1 LSLLEQIHSPSD
13 LKRLNDGEL
22 RELADEIREFMIG
35 AVSKVGG
42 HLAPS
47 LGVVELTLALHS
59 VLDSPTDKIIWD
71 VGHQCYAHKIIT
83 GRAEDFHTIR
93 QYGGLSGFPNKCESD
108 HDIVGT
114 GHSSTSISYGVGIQ
128 EAIRLAAAQAELAGI
143 DATIAA
149 AGGKSVSGEGDSAS
163 GGGMAGGKS
172 GGKDEAVKAA
182 TDTEPQR
189 GHVACVIGDGA
200 LTGGIAY
207 EALNQAG
214 HLKTPLI
221 VILNDNEM
229 SIKPNVGA
237 ISQYLHK
244 LRLDPTLYK
253 LREEFEHG
261 VIEKIPGLRGAS
273 RSIKESMKAFL
284 VPGMLFEEMGFAYIG
299 IVDGHDIKALRKSIR
314 AAMEIERPVLIHI
327 STVKGKGYEPAEAR
341 PDTFHGIAPFTI
353 STGKAIKKPGPIT
366 YTEAFGQG
374 LARMAE
380 DDEKIVAITAAMSS
394 GTGLYHFEKRFP
406 DRFFD
411 VGIAEEHAVAFAA
424 GLAIGGFK
432 PVVAIYSTFLQRAF
446 DMLVQDVALQ
456 ELPVVFALDRGGL
469 VGDDG
474 PTHHGA
480 FDLGYLS
487 LVPGLTVMA
496 PRDEAELQN
505 MVFTALSMDT
515 PAAIR
520 YPRAAGRGVALPEV
534 FEVLPVGKAEV
545 MDSGEGA
552 LLLGIGTGVG
562 ICRRAAHM
570 LVEQHGLRPTVVNAR
585 FVKPLDEELIR
596 KLASE
601 HQLVVTVEEGT
612 AIGGFGAAVREL
624 FAEEASVPVKSF
636 AIPDNFVPHGN
647 RGKLLRDIGLTPE
660 AVAGYVA
667 ERLLDK
673 KMVPVE
679 RRKVSGEPGRLTGD
693 IP

>member
-1 LSLLEQIHSPSD
+1 LSLLDNINSPSD
-13 LKRLNDGEL
+13 LKRLDDQEL
-22 RELADEIREFMIG
+22 QELAGEIRTFMVG

-59 VLDSPTDKIIWD
+59 VLDSPDDKIIWD

-83 GRAEDFHTIR
+83 GRAAEFHTIR
-93 QYGGLSGFPNKCESD
+93 QYGGLSGFPNKCESE

-114 GHSSTSISYGVGIQ
+114 GHSSTSISYGVGLQ
-128 EAIRLAAAQAELAGI
+128 EAIRLAAAQKELAGV
-143 DATIAA
+143 DATIEGSSDTTT
-149 AGGKSVSGEGDSAS
+149 GGHI
-163 GGGMAGGKS
+163 
-172 GGKDEAVKAA
+172 DEM
-182 TDTEPQR
+182 PG

-261 VIEKIPGLRGAS
+261 LDKIPGIRGAS

-284 VPGMLFEEMGFAYIG
+284 VPGMLFEELGFAYIG
-299 IVDGHDIKALRKSIR
+299 IVDGHDVKALRKSIR

-327 STVKGKGYEPAEAR
+327 KTTKGKGYEPAEAR

-353 STGKAIKKPGPIT
+353 STGEAIKKPGPIT

-374 LARMAE
+374 LARMAA
-380 DDEKIVAITAAMSS
+380 DDERIVAITAAMSS
-394 GTGLYHFEKRFP
+394 GTGLYHFERKFP

-456 ELPVVFALDRGGL
+456 ELPVVFALDRAGL

-480 FDLGYLS
+480 FDMGYLS
-487 LVPGLTVMA
+487 LVPGMTVMA
-496 PRDEAELQN
+496 PQDEAELQN
-505 MVFTALSMDT
+505 MVYTALQMNA

-520 YPRAAGRGVALPEV
+520 YPRLAGRGVSMPEE
-534 FEVLPVGKAEV
+534 FELLPVGRAEII
-545 MDSGEGA
+545 DRGEGA
-552 LLLGIGTGVG
+552 LLIGIGTGVG
-562 ICRRAAHM
+562 ICRRAARL
-570 LVEQHGLRPTVVNAR
+570 LVEQNGLRATVVNAR
-585 FVKPLDEELIR
+585 FVKPLDKELIL
-596 KLASE
+596 KLAAE
-601 HQLVVTVEEGT
+601 HELIVTVEEGT
-612 AIGGFGAAVREL
+612 AMGGFGSAVQHL
-624 FAEEASVPVKSF
+624 LAEEASTPVKSF
-636 AIPDNFVPHGN
+636 AIPDAFVPHGN
-647 RGKLLRDIGLTPE
+647 RAKLLRDIGLTPE
-660 AVAGYVA
+660 AVADYVG
-667 ERLLDK
+667 EKLLK
-673 KMVPVE
+673 KKIVPAE
-679 RRKVSGEPGRLTGD
+679 RRKVSGEE
-693 IP
+693 

>member
-1 LSLLEQIHSPSD
+1 MSLLEQIHSPSD
-13 LKRLNDGEL
+13 LKQLSDSQL
-22 RELADEIREFMIG
+22 QELADEIREFMIG

-59 VLDSPTDKIIWD
+59 VLDSPSDKIIWD
-71 VGHQCYAHKIIT
+71 VGHQCYTHKIIT

-128 EAIRLAAAQAELAGI
+128 EAIRLAAAQKELAGI
-143 DATIAA
+143 DATINGDARGDNK
-149 AGGKSVSGEGDSAS
+149 AGGEKSGDSDETS
-163 GGGMAGGKS
+163 SVAGG
-172 GGKDEAVKAA
+172 DRH
-182 TDTEPQR
+182 P

-237 ISQYLHK
+237 ISQYLHR

-261 VIEKIPGLRGAS
+261 IIEKIPGLRGAS
-273 RSIKESMKAFL
+273 RSIKESMKAFM

-299 IVDGHDIKALRKSIR
+299 IIDGHDVKALRKSIR

-353 STGKAIKKPGPIT
+353 STGEAIKKPGPIT

-394 GTGLYHFEKRFP
+394 GTGLYHFEKKFP

-411 VGIAEEHAVAFAA
+411 VGIAEEHAVTFAA

-456 ELPVVFALDRGGL
+456 ELPVVFALDRAGL

-496 PRDEAELQN
+496 PSDEAELQN
-505 MVFTALSMDT
+505 MVYTALSMNR
-515 PAAIR
+515 PVAIR
-520 YPRAAGRGVALPEV
+520 YPRAAGRGVALPDV
-534 FEVLPVGKAEV
+534 FEKLLVGKAEV
-545 MDSGEGA
+545 LDSGEGA

-562 ICRRAAHM
+562 ICRRAARM

-596 KLASE
+596 KLAAE
-601 HQLVVTVEEGT
+601 HELVVTVEEGT
-612 AIGGFGAAVREL
+612 AMGGFGSAVREL
-624 FAEEASVPVKSF
+624 FAEDASVPVKSF
-636 AIPDNFVPHGN
+636 TLPDSFVPHGN

-660 AVAGYVA
+660 AVAGYVSEKVLAKKIIPA
-667 ERLLDK
+667 EQ
-673 KMVPVE
+673 
-679 RRKVSGEPGRLTGD
+679 RKIYGD
-693 IP
+693 S

>member
-1 LSLLEQIHSPSD
+1 MSFLEQINSPSD
-13 LKRLNDGEL
+13 LKRLSDGEL
-22 RELADEIREFMIG
+22 QQLAVEIREFMIS

-71 VGHQCYAHKIIT
+71 VGHQCYTHKIIT

-108 HDIVGT
+108 HDIIGT

-128 EAIRLAAAQAELAGI
+128 EAIRLAAAQKELAGI
-143 DATIAA
+143 DATIN
-149 AGGKSVSGEGDSAS
+149 GDEPEGH
-163 GGGMAGGKS
+163 
-172 GGKDEAVKAA
+172 ER
-182 TDTEPQR
+182 EP

-237 ISQYLHK
+237 ISQYLHR

-261 VIEKIPGLRGAS
+261 IIEKIPGLRGAS
-273 RSIKESMKAFL
+273 RSIKESMKAFM

-299 IVDGHDIKALRKSIR
+299 IIDGHDVKALRKSIR

-353 STGKAIKKPGPIT
+353 ATGEAIKKPGPIT

-380 DDEKIVAITAAMSS
+380 DDEKIVAVTAAMSS
-394 GTGLYHFEKRFP
+394 GTGLYHFENKFP

-411 VGIAEEHAVAFAA
+411 VGIAEEHAVTFAA

-456 ELPVVFALDRGGL
+456 ELPVVFALDRAGL

-487 LVPGLTVMA
+487 LVPGMTVMA
-496 PRDEAELQN
+496 PSDEAELQN
-505 MVFTALSMDT
+505 MVYTALGLGK
-515 PAAIR
+515 PVAIR
-520 YPRAAGRGVALPEV
+520 YPRAAGRGVTLPDV
-534 FEVLPVGKAEV
+534 FEAIPVGRAEV
-545 MDSGEGA
+545 VDSGEGV

-562 ICRRAAHM
+562 ICRRAARM
-570 LVEQHGLRPTVVNAR
+570 LAEQHGLRPTVVNAR
-585 FVKPLDEELIR
+585 FAKPIDRELIR
-596 KLASE
+596 RLAAE
-601 HQLVVTVEEGT
+601 HELVVTVEEGT
-612 AIGGFGAAVREL
+612 AMGGFGAAVREL
-624 FAEEASVPVKSF
+624 FAEDASVPVKSF
-636 AIPDNFVPHGN
+636 ALPDSFVPHGN
-647 RGKLLRDIGLTPE
+647 RGKLLREIGLTPE
-660 AVAGYVA
+660 AVAGYVS
-667 ERLLDK
+667 EKLLSNK
-673 KMVPVE
+673 KTGGTKPV
-679 RRKVSGEPGRLTGD
+679 GHIT
-693 IP
+693 

>member
-1 LSLLEQIHSPSD
+1 MTLLEQIHSPSD
-13 LKRLNDGEL
+13 LKRLDDGEL
-22 RELADEIREFMIG
+22 QELAGEIREFMIG

-59 VLDSPTDKIIWD
+59 VLESPDDKIIWD

-83 GRAEDFHTIR
+83 GRAGDFHTIR
-93 QYGGLSGFPNKCESD
+93 QYGGLSGFPNRCESD
-108 HDIVGT
+108 HDTVGT

-128 EAIRLAAAQAELAGI
+128 EAIRLAAAQVELAGI

-149 AGGKSVSGEGDSAS
+149 TGSKTGGGEG
-163 GGGMAGGKS
+163 
-172 GGKDEAVKAA
+172 
-182 TDTEPQR
+182 TEKERHQ

-261 VIEKIPGLRGAS
+261 VIEKIPGLRSAS

-341 PDTFHGIAPFTI
+341 PDTFHGIAPFSI

-487 LVPGLTVMA
+487 LVPGMTVMA
-496 PRDEAELQN
+496 PKDEAELQN
-505 MVFTALSMDT
+505 MIFTALSMDT
-515 PAAIR
+515 PAAVR

-534 FEVLPVGKAEV
+534 FEAIPVGRAEV
-545 MDSGEGA
+545 LDNGEGA

-562 ICRRAAHM
+562 ICHRAARL
-570 LVEQHGLRPTVVNAR
+570 LVEQHGLRPTVINAR

-596 KLASE
+596 RLASE

-612 AIGGFGAAVREL
+612 AKGGFGAAVREL

-636 AIPDNFVPHGN
+636 AIPDHFVPHGN

-667 ERLLDK
+667 ERLLK
-673 KMVPVE
+673 EKIIPAE
-679 RRKVSGEPGRLTGD
+679 RRKVSGEE
-693 IP
+693 